1 MPKEITATDLVKL
14 AEQCDIR
21 LVPLSHD
28 APEGVSYGNQFK
40 QLATKINQ
48 HFNAKDEEE

>member
-21 LVPLSHD
+21 LVPLSSEG
-28 APEGVSYGNQFK
+28 PEGGSCGSQFR

-48 HFNAKDEEE
+48 HFNVQDEEE

>member
-1 MPKEITATDLVKL
+1 MPKEITAAELVKL

-21 LVPLSHD
+21 LVPLSSEG
-28 APEGVSYGNQFK
+28 PEGVSCGSQFK
-40 QLATKINQ
+40 QLVAKINQ